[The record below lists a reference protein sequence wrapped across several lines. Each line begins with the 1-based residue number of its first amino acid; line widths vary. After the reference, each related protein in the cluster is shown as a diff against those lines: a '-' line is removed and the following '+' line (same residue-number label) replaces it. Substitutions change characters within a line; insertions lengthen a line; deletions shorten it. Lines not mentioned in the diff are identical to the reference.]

1 MNKLFDK
8 QRQSNPISAKMQEI
22 FKLDLT
28 TRTKSPYSDHALA
41 KSKAERGNSNKRT
54 ANNSTPIYNR
64 AFFVRSTSTSKENY
78 SSSDLSMVACSGKGF
93 ALCCLPYVTVFHPV
107 ASYRQITVESEAIA
121 PKNQHTE
128 LSEMIYLFLCV
139 NRNSDTYQETIE
151 RIEADSEQNAR
162 FKLHADLRPILA
174 HPIAR
179 INPNRTACTAQGGVY
194 A

>member
-1 MNKLFDK
+1 MKKETLFQK
-8 QRQSNPISAKMQEI
+8 REQRNAFYAKMQEI

-28 TRTKSPYSDHALA
+28 IRTNSPYADPNGRRKPL
-41 KSKAERGNSNKRT
+41 GNYHQ
-54 ANNSTPIYNR
+54 ANNCTPFLTR
-64 AFFVRSTSTSKENY
+64 AFFIRSLRTPKENCP
-78 SSSDLSMVACSGKGF
+78 SSDLSMVACSGKGI
-93 ALCCLPYVTVFHPV
+93 ALCCFPCIAVCHPV
-107 ASYRQITVESEAIA
+107 TSYRPITVTSEAVALINLY
-121 PKNQHTE
+121 KE
-128 LSEMIYLFLCV
+128 LSAMIYLFLCV